1 MFPSIPKVP
10 MLGGKLAA
18 KKKLEFANASPNS
31 TSATA
36 NNSNSNSNQDYRIQQ
51 LMHGG
56 PVQRALKA
64 DLLLL
69 KSEFERDLD
78 GFFMLVDPNA
88 SGNGSGS
95 GRGEKRSRQRL
106 EKEAKAGTIFKL
118 FKSTFQRTKFA
129 IVHTRCCPPRCD
141 TEAYIQLIYS
151 GALDQLRS
159 AFREYDEN
167 EIVLGRGNDLEKIF
181 FFQWNAI
188 FAIFALYTLYETN
201 PLPDVPIATAG
212 TTHTTGTYASAYNTT
227 HGSKVPVQDVKA
239 TKHLLS
245 AMPLGICAEQG
256 GRKAHRRS
264 YRSPIRI
271 DPNDFSLVSRLRD
284 LAFVWMDLCV
294 GQQLELDCGTGT
306 GTRTDSNTRSRSR
319 MVFGLAMDCIH
330 VIDRLQPSFQLSEY
344 SGPASLEGLT
354 GSAAYYHSVALKE
367 QAEEDES
374 CDADALEL
382 QEILEAASTRT
393 RRLGQVVE
401 ESENYLMEELD
412 ITPFETSLQFRRERY
427 DDILGKVA
435 TELARNKTASNP
447 SRQLM
452 AIQKMLQPTLDRR
465 NNRRRDL
472 GMRLFGQV
480 RASLSATGTLSVG
493 AGSQYNMEGET
504 NEEDDE
510 PMTAM
515 VVIGPISTQGVTT
528 SAQRAIPVSC
538 PLSFNTGLKLGIE
551 KALRSVLEIK
561 EKPLRLR
568 ERERERVDKRVAA
581 GKCTIVDER
590 TLNHGAD
597 DWFFDDTFFEHE
609 DEISA
614 VRVDEEIDQEDD
626 FSIGGKD
633 QLKGL
638 GALQQLLSFAKQNNK
653 RKQKVN
659 GGDKGVAS
667 KDVVESNESDG
678 YESNDSDGS
687 SVSGPGNRALQNL
700 LETAAAAKKPKKRKR
715 VEKKADDCISI
726 KSIQS
731 TSTFGGP
738 SVAGPGQNALQT
750 LLSVAVVKPPAK
762 KKKTATPKASSS
774 RQPKQRKRV
783 EKKAEVESS
792 SLDCA
797 SINSI
802 HSATTF
808 GGPSVTGPG
817 QNALQTLLSVA
828 KPPAKKKKTSTPK
841 ASSGRQPK
849 QRKRVEKKAEVESSS
864 LDCESINSIQNA
876 TTCGG
881 PSVTG
886 PGQNALQTLLSVAV
900 AKPPA
905 KKKKTATP
913 KANSGRQPNKRKRV
927 EKKVEVEFSSLDCA
941 SINSIHSATTC
952 GGPSVTGPGQN
963 ALQTLLSVA
972 VVKPPAKKKKTSTPK
987 ASSGRQ
993 LKQRKRVEKKV
1004 EVESSSLD
1012 CASINSIQSATT
1024 CGGPSV
1030 TGPGQNALQTLLS
1043 VAVAMKP
1050 PAKKK
1055 KTSTPKA
1062 KSGRKKTNDD
1072 RLKPRPR
1079 AGRSD
1084 VKTSNNI
1091 QKGGE
1096 SKRRID
1102 IDDVSLRSVN
1112 SLSTFGAHSAV
1123 ELGQHALQSLLSKA
1137 AHPPVQQNDL
1147 NDLAHTCA
1155 ENETSNQSKTKDGDS
1170 GQDSDSGTSVQESIA
1185 TAGPGKNALDK
1196 LFSTLNERAS

>member
-1 MFPSIPKVP
+1 

-36 NNSNSNSNQDYRIQQ
+36 NNSNSNQDYRIQQ

-106 EKEAKAGTIFKL
+106 GKEAKAGTIFKL

-568 ERERERVDKRVAA
+568 ERERVDKRVAA
-581 GKCTIVDER
+581 GKRTMVDER

-750 LLSVAVVKPPAK
+750 LLSVA
-762 KKKTATPKASSS
+762 
-774 RQPKQRKRV
+774 
-783 EKKAEVESS
+783 
-792 SLDCA
+792 
-797 SINSI
+797 
-802 HSATTF
+802 
-808 GGPSVTGPG
+808 
-817 QNALQTLLSVA
+817 

-841 ASSGRQPK
+841 ASSGRQRK

-864 LDCESINSIQNA
+864 LDCESINSVQN
-876 TTCGG
+876 
-881 PSVTG
+881 
-886 PGQNALQTLLSVAV
+886 
-900 AKPPA
+900 
-905 KKKKTATP
+905 
-913 KANSGRQPNKRKRV
+913 
-927 EKKVEVEFSSLDCA
+927 
-941 SINSIHSATTC
+941 
-952 GGPSVTGPGQN
+952 
-963 ALQTLLSVA
+963 
-972 VVKPPAKKKKTSTPK
+972 
-987 ASSGRQ
+987 
-993 LKQRKRVEKKV
+993 
-1004 EVESSSLD
+1004 
-1012 CASINSIQSATT
+1012 ATT

>member
-1 MFPSIPKVP
+1 

-36 NNSNSNSNQDYRIQQ
+36 NNSNSNQDYRIQQ

-78 GFFMLVDPNA
+78 GFFMLMDPNA

-106 EKEAKAGTIFKL
+106 GKEAKAGTIFKL

-167 EIVLGRGNDLEKIF
+167 EIVLGRGNDLEKIY

-480 RASLSATGTLSVG
+480 RASLSATSTLSVG

-568 ERERERVDKRVAA
+568 ERERVDKRVAA
-581 GKCTIVDER
+581 GKRTMVDER

-626 FSIGGKD
+626 FSIGGND

-659 GGDKGVAS
+659 GGDRGVAS

-750 LLSVAVVKPPAK
+750 LLSVA
-762 KKKTATPKASSS
+762 
-774 RQPKQRKRV
+774 
-783 EKKAEVESS
+783 
-792 SLDCA
+792 
-797 SINSI
+797 
-802 HSATTF
+802 
-808 GGPSVTGPG
+808 
-817 QNALQTLLSVA
+817 
-828 KPPAKKKKTSTPK
+828 
-841 ASSGRQPK
+841 
-849 QRKRVEKKAEVESSS
+849 
-864 LDCESINSIQNA
+864 
-876 TTCGG
+876 
-881 PSVTG
+881 
-886 PGQNALQTLLSVAV
+886 
-900 AKPPA
+900 KPPA

-927 EKKVEVEFSSLDCA
+927 EKKVEVEF
-941 SINSIHSATTC
+941 
-952 GGPSVTGPGQN
+952 
-963 ALQTLLSVA
+963 
-972 VVKPPAKKKKTSTPK
+972 
-987 ASSGRQ
+987 
-993 LKQRKRVEKKV
+993 
-1004 EVESSSLD
+1004 SSLD

>member
-1 MFPSIPKVP
+1 

-36 NNSNSNSNQDYRIQQ
+36 NNSNSNQDYRIQQ

-78 GFFMLVDPNA
+78 GFFMLMDPNA

-167 EIVLGRGNDLEKIF
+167 EIVLGRGNDLEKIY

-212 TTHTTGTYASAYNTT
+212 TTHTTGTYASTYNTT

-568 ERERERVDKRVAA
+568 ERERVDKRVAA
-581 GKCTIVDER
+581 GKRTMVDER

-750 LLSVAVVKPPAK
+750 L
-762 KKKTATPKASSS
+762 
-774 RQPKQRKRV
+774 
-783 EKKAEVESS
+783 
-792 SLDCA
+792 
-797 SINSI
+797 
-802 HSATTF
+802 F
-808 GGPSVTGPG
+808 
-817 QNALQTLLSVA
+817 
-828 KPPAKKKKTSTPK
+828 
-841 ASSGRQPK
+841 
-849 QRKRVEKKAEVESSS
+849 
-864 LDCESINSIQNA
+864 
-876 TTCGG
+876 
-881 PSVTG
+881 
-886 PGQNALQTLLSVAV
+886 SVAV

-952 GGPSVTGPGQN
+952 GGPSVTG
-963 ALQTLLSVA
+963 S
-972 VVKPPAKKKKTSTPK
+972 
-987 ASSGRQ
+987 
-993 LKQRKRVEKKV
+993 
-1004 EVESSSLD
+1004 
-1012 CASINSIQSATT
+1012 
-1024 CGGPSV
+1024 
-1030 TGPGQNALQTLLS
+1030 GQNALQTLLS

>member
-568 ERERERVDKRVAA
+568 ERERERERVDKRVAA

-841 ASSGRQPK
+841 ASSGRQ
-849 QRKRVEKKAEVESSS
+849 
-864 LDCESINSIQNA
+864 
-876 TTCGG
+876 
-881 PSVTG
+881 
-886 PGQNALQTLLSVAV
+886 
-900 AKPPA
+900 
-905 KKKKTATP
+905 
-913 KANSGRQPNKRKRV
+913 
-927 EKKVEVEFSSLDCA
+927 
-941 SINSIHSATTC
+941 
-952 GGPSVTGPGQN
+952 
-963 ALQTLLSVA
+963 
-972 VVKPPAKKKKTSTPK
+972 
-987 ASSGRQ
+987 